1 MRSTTP
7 PTTSP
12 TAPREVIALVALTL
26 ESNGSNYRLRAA
38 GGPIR
43 GSSKVHEWRF
53 TAQTLTAGLLNEV
66 GATLDDLGVSALL
79 LAVGLQLDLALE
91 LKAAA
96 GEAREL
102 L

>member
-1 MRSTTP
+1 MQSTTP
-7 PTTSP
+7 PTTSS
-12 TAPREVIALVALTL
+12 TTPREVIALVALTL
-26 ESNGSNYRLRAA
+26 ECNGSNYRLRAA

-79 LAVGLQLDLALE
+79 MAVGLQLDLALE